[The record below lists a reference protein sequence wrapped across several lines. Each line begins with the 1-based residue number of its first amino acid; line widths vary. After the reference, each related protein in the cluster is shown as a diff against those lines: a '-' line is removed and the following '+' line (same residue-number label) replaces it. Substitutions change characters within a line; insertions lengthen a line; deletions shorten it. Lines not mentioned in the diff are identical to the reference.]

1 MTNSESPRWTEQL
14 SNVLLECLEPA
25 GKILLIGVGPL
36 STEKIQSRG
45 SISVGQ
51 LVSPSQDEIE
61 RLPRVGLSAIVV
73 QDFGRWSSP
82 SSLLKQLRDKFPDAQ
97 VLIWFWNASSS
108 NMIISQLVDRP
119 EERFFLAETQVKAW
133 LSELGLSIHSRG
145 ALRAPVSSLLAR
157 EAEEGLRAL
166 FDQLNPGSRDDL
178 IVYKVGRAHASSA
191 ETDRLIPGLL
201 SVVLW
206 VEQGKRFLDE
216 CVFALTGQNYRP
228 LELIAVTRGTDGD
241 ALRGMLEQY
250 SRIEPF
256 GYQVLV
262 GEKFQRAEALNRAI
276 ELVRGRYLGFL
287 SADQVVFPEHYVR
300 LIQKLAEG
308 DSGWAMSGFLRA
320 YLDDRAEGPSFI
332 RWKQECA
339 PRYPFELSFFQYNR
353 PIGCA
358 LVIDRSRLGRFPLAF
373 SSSEGPL
380 QNDPLFIKLAALFR
394 PAVVTGPPS
403 CEQRMNG
410 GSAMIEDVPEAPEI
424 QVLVP
429 LPEVTRAVASRLRI
443 LLLIERGKTQLR
455 LRLPRFYRIAKQI
468 SDWASKLLSG
478 KSLREN
484 VDRFSRGGQ

>member
-1 MTNSESPRWTEQL
+1 
-14 SNVLLECLEPA
+14 LEYLEPA

-36 STEKIQSRG
+36 SIETIQSRG
-45 SISVGQ
+45 CICVGQ
-51 LVSPSQDEIE
+51 LVSPSQGEIE
-61 RLPRVGLSAIVV
+61 KLGQVGVSAIVI
-73 QDFGRWSSP
+73 QDFGRSLSP
-82 SSLLKQLRDKFPDAQ
+82 SGLLKQLSDKFPDAQ

-119 EERFFLAETQVKAW
+119 EGRFVLAETQVKAW

-145 ALRAPVSSLLAR
+145 ALRESVSNLLAR
-157 EAEEGLRAL
+157 EAQEGLQDL

-178 IVYKVGRAHASSA
+178 IVYKVGRARASSA
-191 ETDRLIPGLL
+191 ETDQLIPRLL
-201 SVVLW
+201 SIVLW
-206 VEQGKRFLDE
+206 VEQGKRFLDQ
-216 CVFALTGQNYRP
+216 CVFAITGQNYRP
-228 LELIAVTRGTDGD
+228 LELITVTRGTDRD
-241 ALRGMLEQY
+241 VLLGMLEQY

-262 GEKFQRAEALNRAI
+262 GEKLQRAEALNRAI
-276 ELVRGRYLGFL
+276 ERVRGRYLGFL

-308 DSGWAMSGFLRA
+308 DAGWAMSGFLRA
-320 YLDDRAEGPSFI
+320 YLDDGEGGPSFI

-339 PRYPFELSFFQYNR
+339 PRYPFDLSFFQYNR
-353 PIGCA
+353 PIGCS

-373 SSSEGPL
+373 SRTEGPL
-380 QNDPLFIKLAALFR
+380 ENDPLLIKLAALFR
-394 PAVVTGPPS
+394 PAVVQGPPS

-410 GSAMIEDVPEAPEI
+410 GGATIEDVPEAPPI
-424 QVLVP
+424 QALVP

-443 LLLIERGKTQLR
+443 LVLIERGKTQLR
-455 LRLPRFYRIAKQI
+455 LRLPRFYRIAKQL